1 MQELRVHKL
10 PRQIAEE
17 ELAGSTVVVIDLLR
31 ASSTICQALAAG
43 ATEVAPFLEVEEARV
58 AAAKNRGN
66 VILGGERHGKRIDGF
81 DLGNSPSEYTP
92 ESVGGRRVFL
102 TTTNGTRALD
112 HARRARR
119 VLVGSLVNLSAVVAS
134 IRDESR
140 VDILC
145 AGTDG
150 VESREDILTAG
161 AIVEQLVSRN
171 RAAWTLND
179 VAQAALA
186 EWQARGDDLAV
197 ELRTTPGGRNLLAIG
212 LDRDLVDCACIDAL
226 AVVPELNISA
236 WRITAR

>member
-1 MQELRVHKL
+1 
-10 PRQIAEE
+10 
-17 ELAGSTVVVIDLLR
+17 
-31 ASSTICQALAAG
+31 
-43 ATEVAPFLEVEEARV
+43 
-58 AAAKNRGN
+58 
-66 VILGGERHGKRIDGF
+66 
-81 DLGNSPSEYTP
+81 
-92 ESVGGRRVFL
+92 
-102 TTTNGTRALD
+102 
-112 HARRARR
+112 
-119 VLVGSLVNLSAVVAS
+119 
-134 IRDESR
+134 
-140 VDILC
+140 LC

-186 EWQARGDDLAV
+186 EGQARGDDLAV

-236 WRITAR
+236 WRITVR